1 MSIQQNQTNN
11 HNKIGEKT
19 MINKIV
25 KNYFGSFEA
34 FSAFMLF
41 PMLAGTV
48 CIFPELALA
57 LPTGPDTLKDVAK
70 QVQNEIQISGLGIAM
85 NATGLAAVGFS
96 VFNGFNKAF
105 LISGG
110 LILLFTN
117 IFFPYVNTHFGIK

>member
-1 MSIQQNQTNN
+1 MNVNQNKSNN
-11 HNKIGEKT
+11 HNKIGEET

-25 KNYFGSFEA
+25 KKYFGSIEA
-34 FSAFMLF
+34 FSAFMIF
-41 PMLAGTV
+41 PMLACTA
-48 CIFPELALA
+48 CIFPELAIA
-57 LPTGPDTLKDVAK
+57 LPTGPDTLKGVAK
-70 QVQNEIQISGLGIAM
+70 QVQDEVQMSGLGIAM